1 MNRFLYIFLFF
12 NLIGFAAHATHERAG
27 EITYRHIVGLTYE
40 VTLVTYTYAPS
51 PADRPE
57 LEISWGDGT
66 SDIVQ
71 RTYMHDL
78 TPVIRRNEYQT
89 THTFPGASTFTI
101 SVEDP
106 NRNYGVINIPNSVN
120 VPFYVETELVIN
132 QFLGP
137 NNSVI
142 LLNPPLDYGCV
153 DKLYVHNPA
162 AYDPDGD
169 SISYKLTVC
178 RGSGGLPIPGFT
190 LPQASISFSIDPLSG
205 DLIWEDPVLQGEY
218 NVAFIIE
225 EWRFGQRIGYVT
237 RDMQILID
245 ACDNNPPVITTL
257 NDTCVEAGDQL
268 VFAVTAV
275 DPDGD
280 DVTLG
285 ASGSPFQE
293 QISPAE
299 LLPSNPITGSGEIEA
314 EFSWSTNCSH
324 VSKNPH
330 PTYFKAKDDGFPVAL
345 TAYKTVY
352 ITVVAPA
359 PENLFA
365 IPLGNAITLNWD
377 ESICENAIGY
387 YIYRRSSS
395 YGFEHGVC
403 ETGVP
408 AYTGFSLISEINNI
422 NEISFVDDNDGIGL
436 SHGIEYCYMVTAYF
450 PDGAESYASAE
461 ACAFLKKDLPIIT
474 NVSVNNTD
482 SDNGSIFIAWS
493 KPTELDFTQTPGPF
507 QYQLM
512 RSDNEQGG
520 EFELI
525 QTYDLLD
532 DTIYIDTFLNTL
544 NLQYEYKVDFYNN
557 SPGDFFL
564 IGSTLIAPSIYLDI
578 SPTDKALLLDWNND
592 VPWLIDSVVVYRQDP
607 LSIKFDSI
615 GWTFESNYLD
625 TGLVNGEQYCYYLKT
640 IGKYS
645 APGMVD
651 PIINLS
657 QENCGIPVDN
667 VPPCAPILSVSTN
680 CDLLHNELTWLYPD
694 TCVVEELI
702 YYIYFGESEETD
714 FNLIDSTYSTSYIFE
729 SDPPSIV
736 GCFTVTALDSLRNQS
751 LFSNLECVDITECG
765 RMWFPIV
772 FTPNDDGY
780 NDVYRADSVNSINS
794 LEIKIFNRWGD
805 IVFEDSDPFFRWDGK
820 DQKTNKLCSPGVYF
834 FEALVSE
841 YTLRGPVERKVVGS
855 ITLLK

>member
-1 MNRFLYIFLFF
+1 MSRILYIFIFF
-12 NLIGFAAHATHERAG
+12 NLISFAAFATHERAG
-27 EITYRHIVGLTYE
+27 EITYRHIDGLTYE
-40 VTLVTYTYAPS
+40 IVLVTYTYAPS

-57 LEISWGDGT
+57 LEIIWGDGT

-78 TPVIRRNEYQT
+78 TPEIRRNEYKT

-137 NNSVI
+137 NTSVI

-153 DKLYVHNPA
+153 DKLYVHNPG

-169 SISYKLTVC
+169 SLSYKLTIC
-178 RGSGGLPIPGFT
+178 KGAGGLPIPGFT
-190 LPQASISFSIDPLSG
+190 LPQASNSFSIDPLTG
-205 DLIWEDPVLQGEY
+205 DLIWDDPVLQGEY

-225 EWRFGQRIGYVT
+225 EWRAGQRIGYVT

-245 ACDNNPPVITTL
+245 ACDNNPPEIITL
-257 NDTCVEAGDQL
+257 NDTCVEAGVQL
-268 VFAVTAV
+268 VFDVTAV
-275 DPDGD
+275 DTDGD

-299 LLPSNPITGSGEIEA
+299 LLPTNPITGSGEIEA

-330 PTYFKAKDDGFPVAL
+330 PTYFKAKDDGYPVAL

-352 ITVVAPA
+352 ITVIAPA
-359 PENLFA
+359 PENLAA
-365 IPLGNAITLNWD
+365 IPLGNAITLSW
-377 ESICENAIGY
+377 EKSICENAIGY
-387 YIYRRSSS
+387 YIYRRSSF
-395 YGFEHGVC
+395 YGYEPDVC

-408 AYTGFSLISEINNI
+408 AYTGYNLISEINDI
-422 NEISFVDDNDGIGL
+422 NDISFVDDNYGIGL
-436 SHGIEYCYMVTAYF
+436 NHGIEYCYIVTAYF
-450 PDGAESYASAE
+450 PDGAESYASE
-461 ACAFLKKDLPIIT
+461 EVCAFLKKDLPIIT
-474 NVSVNNTD
+474 NVSVNHTD
-482 SDNGSIFIAWS
+482 TDNGSIYIAWS

-512 RSDNEQGG
+512 RSDNGQGG

-544 NLQYEYKVDFYNN
+544 NLQYIYRVDFYNN
-557 SPGDFFL
+557 SPGDFFM
-564 IGSTLIAPSIYLDI
+564 IGATLIAPSIYLNLF
-578 SPTDKALLLDWNND
+578 PTDKALLLDWNNE
-592 VPWLIDSVVVYRQDP
+592 VPWLIDSVAIYRKNPDT
-607 LSIKFDSI
+607 LI
-615 GWTFESNYLD
+615 GWSIENTYLD
-625 TGLVNGEQYCYYLKT
+625 TGLVNGQESCYFLKT
-640 IGKYS
+640 VGRYS
-645 APGMVD
+645 APGFIE
-651 PIINLS
+651 PIINFS

-667 VPPCAPILSVSTN
+667 VPPCTPILSVNTN
-680 CDLLHNELTWLYPD
+680 CELLHNELNWIYPD
-694 TCVVEELI
+694 TCINEELI

-714 FNLIDSTYSTSYIFE
+714 FDLVDSTYNSSYIFE
-729 SDPPSIV
+729 RDPPSIV

-751 LFSNLECVDITECG
+751 LYSNLVCVDINECG
-765 RMWFPIV
+765 FRTI
-772 FTPNDDGY
+772 G
-780 NDVYRADSVNSINS
+780 SVNSYGFIRIEESNYFIS
-794 LEIKIFNRWGD
+794 WYWHTTVCNIEADFWD
-805 IVFEDSDPFFRWDGK
+805 FRI
-820 DQKTNKLCSPGVYF
+820 YF
-834 FEALVSE
+834 
-841 YTLRGPVERKVVGS
+841 
-855 ITLLK
+855 